1 MHMIR
6 LCISRSR
13 THVRV
18 SAGVW
23 VETGDGSER
32 EREWGPRAISRAIY
46 ISIDRWEAE
55 QSARESK
62 AGF

>member
-1 MHMIR
+1 MYIAIAH
-6 LCISRSR
+6 
-13 THVRV
+13 
-18 SAGVW
+18 
-23 VETGDGSER
+23 
-32 EREWGPRAISRAIY
+32 PRARTRVGRRVGGDRRRQRARARVGPARDLERAIY